1 MRRIIQQCFVV
12 LLFVGMVS
20 PGFAQGKIKE
30 LFVTGI
36 RTEDKQFLLDPQPET
51 SEYLITRKGGFS
63 ISEYGARYLCGWDII
78 KDRPKTIF
86 VRMELQNPLDA
97 NNPVVQEGEIDA
109 KGQTLN
115 IAFGPI
121 KGLKMH
127 ELYTV
132 KVFLYEDQ
140 EKTVEIDHLT
150 QNIKSYVD
158 TRKDKVAVDKNL
170 VVGTGEKISKVIKT
184 LNAKEVKRPSL
195 PIRGAVKFAGEVKG
209 GETFEKE
216 LSDGLVFRLM
226 PIELGWTIFI
236 GTKEALENNF
246 AVVVTPPYRGIN
258 ALYIHGWNFRNSDNS
273 GPNEHGP
280 KMIDAPAAE
289 REFQFV
295 LNEADFKTAM
305 DSLQKMLW
313 PHAYTQQ
320 QVDQAATVHEKLKKG
335 RGLVV
340 VKDLQLNNLEA
351 GKQAGIDAMKFEVEL
366 GRNENRHL

>member
-1 MRRIIQQCFVV
+1 MKRIIQQCFVV
-12 LLFVGMVS
+12 LLFAGMVS
-20 PGFAQGKIKE
+20 PVFAQGKIRE

-36 RTEDKQFLLDPQPET
+36 RTVDKQFLLDPQPET

-97 NNPVVQEGEIDA
+97 NNPVIQEGEIDA

-127 ELYTV
+127 ELYMV

-158 TRKDKVAVDKNL
+158 TRKDKIVVDKSLIMGN
-170 VVGTGEKISKVIKT
+170 GEKISKVIKT
-184 LNAKEVKRPSL
+184 LNAKEVKRPPV

-209 GETFEKE
+209 GEIFEKE
-216 LSDGLVFRLM
+216 LRDGLVFRLM

-236 GTKEALENNF
+236 GTKEDLENNF
-246 AVVVTPPYRGIN
+246 AAVVTPPYRGIN
-258 ALYIHGWNFRNSDNS
+258 AIYIHGWNFRNSDNS
-273 GPNEHGP
+273 GPNEPGP
-280 KMIDAPAAE
+280 KNVNVPDYE

-295 LNEADFKTAM
+295 RNEGDFKIAM

-313 PHAYTQQ
+313 PHAYTEQ
-320 QVDQAATVHEKLKKG
+320 QVDQATTVHEKLKKG
-335 RGLVV
+335 RALLVV
-340 VKDLQLNNLEA
+340 QDLKLNNLET
-351 GKQAGIDAMKFEVEL
+351 GKQAGIDGMKFEVEWSEL
-366 GRNENRHL
+366 